1 MSQQTAHLI
10 DAIQHFFK
18 WFRMPIYLLVTSIK
32 KVVKIYHVTFFG
44 GHSVGKIRISYRR
57 LTFISNLT
65 TSNKKNFFN
74 INIYLLH
81 SDILLFVLLFL
92 GAPVLS
98 AQQDC
103 HSLYCYQIYCEINK
117 NWKVC
122 TVYRVPQLNVRK
134 MLMLFTIFQRCHLVK
149 CNKKET
155 AKFQPQPEFFEC
167 WKNNIQ
173 YKGKATLKNFRVC
186 EDPFNK
192 EDITR
197 YI

>member
-122 TVYRVPQLNVRK
+122 TVYRVPQLNVRN
-134 MLMLFTIFQRCHLVK
+134 MLMLFTIFQRCHLD
-149 CNKKET
+149 
-155 AKFQPQPEFFEC
+155 A
-167 WKNNIQ
+167 
-173 YKGKATLKNFRVC
+173 LL
-186 EDPFNK
+186 
-192 EDITR
+192 
-197 YI
+197 